1 MGELRNSHLI
11 FTFDP
16 NTARWSLRPAH
27 HELPALL
34 NVRSSLA
41 LRDAQG
47 KQLKW
52 TGAVRGL
59 HVSEPVNAHPLPPE
73 GDGRDGAL
81 MPRMHESMAFDYV
94 RPLPRRT
101 LTVVVIP
108 ETQAPLAGLFS
119 APVQSRL
126 ILEFA
131 LPEAQPFLL
140 WRLTVENAGPEPFYL
155 QDLDLAVVGSR
166 FGLDLRSPIS
176 HPASPASRL
185 RLHPNPGPLAFFS
198 NGYQSWSFTGANQA
212 GMRRPLTKFRAFDG
226 PKFYNLR
233 SPVVDSLGH
242 FTSDMFAVLG
252 DPAHNVALVIGFVS
266 QREQFGHVE
275 TLLID
280 SRSPYL
286 RLTAHGDGVPVAPGE
301 TRSTDWAYAQF
312 IAPDAEDPLGVY
324 TETVARENAAR
335 VPAYTPVG
343 WCSWYHYYDRVT
355 EQDVMNNLAAIARE
369 RERLPLDFVQLDDG
383 FQAQVGDWF
392 GTKPT
397 FPHGLRW
404 LSEQIRAHGSTPG
417 LWLAPYIVRSDA
429 QLNTQHPDWF
439 LRNRRGWRVNA
450 GFNWFR
456 WCYALDPT
464 HPGVREHTH
473 RLIETAVNDWG
484 FPYLKLDF
492 LYAAALPGR
501 RYDPTLTRA
510 QAMRL
515 ALKDMRDAAGPETF
529 LLGCGCPL
537 GPAIG
542 LVDGMRIST
551 DVAPNWNPELF
562 SPMLNRW
569 LETELGFV
577 SARNAVQNIISRA
590 PFHRR
595 WWLNDPDC
603 LLVRDES
610 TKLTEA
616 EVRCLSTVIALSGG
630 MFLVSN
636 DMSRLRPDL
645 YRYIQALLPVLTNVT
660 MCAHNWLS
668 EQTPETLT
676 LKLNGP
682 TGEWLLAGL
691 FNWQSVPVARQV
703 KPAELGLPPG
713 AYWVAD
719 FWGESVRR
727 LEAGEALRPEPIP
740 AHGAHLL
747 ALRPVTESPAFI
759 SSTFHFSQGKEVT
772 EWVVNRHTLR
782 FKIELGRVA
791 EGKIRLALPTPPRS
805 VTADGQPIEAAR
817 TDEGLYML
825 ALIVPKSI
833 RVWIEL

>member
-1 MGELRNSHLI
+1 MHTLVNPYLS
-11 FTFDP
+11 FAFDP
-16 NTARWSLRPAH
+16 NTARWSLRPTNA
-27 HELPALL
+27 ELPALL
-34 NVRSSLA
+34 NVRSGLT
-41 LRDAQG
+41 LRDAQN

-52 TGAVRGL
+52 TGAVHGL
-59 HVSEPVNAHPLPPE
+59 HITEPMRLPSLHGPLT
-73 GDGRDGAL
+73 
-81 MPRMHESMAFDYV
+81 
-94 RPLPRRT
+94 T
-101 LTVVVIP
+101 LTVVIVP
-108 ETQAPLAGLFS
+108 EAQAPLAGLFS
-119 APVQSRL
+119 APVEFRL
-126 ILEFA
+126 VLEFA
-131 LPEAQPFLL
+131 LPEMRPFLL
-140 WRLTVENAGPEPFYL
+140 WRLTVENVGPEPFFL
-155 QDLDLAVVGSR
+155 RDLDLAVVGSR
-166 FGLDLRSPIS
+166 FGLGLQSPLASLTSSAS
-176 HPASPASRL
+176 HL
-185 RLHPNPGPLAFFS
+185 HLHPNPGPLAFFS
-198 NGYQSWSFTGANQA
+198 NGYQSWSFTGANRA
-212 GMRRPLTKFRAFDG
+212 GMRRPLTRFRVFDG

-233 SPVVDSLGH
+233 NPVVDSLGH

-252 DPAHNVALVIGFVS
+252 DPEHNVALVAGFLA
-266 QREQFGHVE
+266 QREQFGHIE

-280 SRSPYL
+280 SHSPYL
-286 RLTAHGDGVPVAPGE
+286 RLTAHGDDVPVLPGDA
-301 TRSTDWAYAQF
+301 RSTDWAYLQF
-312 IAPDAEDPLGVY
+312 IEPQAEDPLAEY
-324 TETVARENAAR
+324 LEAVARENAAR
-335 VPAYTPVG
+335 VPERTPVG

-355 EQDVMNNLAAIARE
+355 EQDIVQNLAAIARE

-392 GTKPT
+392 ETKPT

-429 QLNTQHPDWF
+429 RLNAQHPDWF

-464 HPGVREHTH
+464 HPGVREHTR
-473 RLIETAVNDWG
+473 RLIETAVKTWG

-515 ALKDMRDAAGPETF
+515 ALQDIRDAAGPETF

-551 DVAPNWNPELF
+551 DVAPNWNPEIF

-590 PFHRR
+590 PLHRR

-603 LLVRDES
+603 LLVRDEA

-616 EVRCLSTVIALSGG
+616 EVRSLATVIALSGG
-630 MFLVSN
+630 MVLVSD
-636 DMSRLRPDL
+636 DMTRLRPER
-645 YRYIQALLPVLTNVT
+645 YRYIQALLPILANTLRSTVSVR
-660 MCAHNWLS
+660 AHDWLS

-676 LKLNGP
+676 LRLNGP

-691 FNWQSVPVARQV
+691 FNWQGLPVSRKV
-703 KPAELGLPPG
+703 EPTELGLPPG
-713 AYWVAD
+713 AYWAAD
-719 FWGESVRR
+719 FWEQSVDR
-727 LEAGEALRPEPIP
+727 LEAGEALRPPPIP
-740 AHGAHLL
+740 AHGVCLV
-747 ALRPVTESPAFI
+747 ALRPINHVPTFVA
-759 SSTFHFSQGKEVT
+759 STFHFSQGGEVT
-772 EWVVNRHTLR
+772 EWTVNRRTLR
-782 FKIELGRVA
+782 FQIELGRVA
-791 EGKIRLALPTPPRS
+791 EGAVRLALPAPPCEARVNGAPVA
-805 VTADGQPIEAAR
+805 VTAED
-817 TDEGLYML
+817 TGLHRL
-825 ALIVPKSI
+825 SFTVRGSAQVFVEWPESET
-833 RVWIEL
+833 RFSE

>member
-1 MGELRNSHLI
+1 MHLLANPYLS

-16 NTARWSLRPAH
+16 NTARWSLRPANR
-27 HELPALL
+27 ELPALL
-34 NVRSSLA
+34 NVRSGLT
-41 LRDAQG
+41 LRDAQN

-59 HVSEPVNAHPLPPE
+59 HVAEPVRLPSLHGPLT
-73 GDGRDGAL
+73 AL
-81 MPRMHESMAFDYV
+81 TA
-94 RPLPRRT
+94 
-101 LTVVVIP
+101 VIVP
-108 ETQAPLAGLFS
+108 ETQAPLAGLFA
-119 APVQSRL
+119 APIEFRL
-126 ILEFA
+126 VLEFA
-131 LPEAQPFLL
+131 LPETRPFLL
-140 WRLTVENAGPEPFYL
+140 WRLTVENAGPEPFFL
-155 QDLDLAVVGSR
+155 RDLDLAVVGSR
-166 FGLDLRSPIS
+166 FGFSLQSSIS
-176 HPASPASRL
+176 TPSSPASHL
-185 RLHPNPGPLAFFS
+185 HLHPNPGPLAFFS
-198 NGYQSWSFTGANQA
+198 NGYQSWSFTGANRA
-212 GMRRPLTKFRAFDG
+212 GMRRPLTKFRLFDG

-233 SPVVDSLGH
+233 NPVVDSLGH

-252 DPAHNVALVIGFVS
+252 DPEHNVALVAGFLA
-266 QREQFGHVE
+266 QREQFGHIE

-286 RLTAHGDGVPVAPGE
+286 RLTAHGDDVPVPPGS
-301 TRSTDWAYAQF
+301 TRSTDWAYVQF
-312 IAPDAEDPLGVY
+312 IEPQADDPLAEY
-324 TETVARENAAR
+324 LEAVARENAAR
-335 VPAYTPVG
+335 VPERTPVG

-355 EQDVMNNLAAIARE
+355 EQDIVQNLAAIARE

-392 GTKPT
+392 ETKPT

-429 QLNTQHPDWF
+429 RLNAQHPDWF

-450 GFNWFR
+450 GLNWFR

-464 HPGVREHTH
+464 HPGVREHTQ
-473 RLIETAVNDWG
+473 RLIETAVKTWG

-515 ALKDMRDAAGPETF
+515 ALQDIRDAAGPETF

-590 PFHRR
+590 PLHRR

-603 LLVRDES
+603 LLVRDEA

-616 EVRCLSTVIALSGG
+616 EVRCLATVIALSGG
-630 MFLVSN
+630 MLLVSD
-636 DMSRLRPDL
+636 DMTRLRPER
-645 YRYIQALLPVLTNVT
+645 YRYIQALLPVLSNVLRST
-660 MCAHNWLS
+660 MGARARDWLS

-682 TGEWLLAGL
+682 IGEWLLAGV
-691 FNWQSVPVARQV
+691 FNWQGVTVSRTVE
-703 KPAELGLPPG
+703 PAELGLPPG

-719 FWGESVRR
+719 FWDETVCV
-727 LEAGEALRPEPIP
+727 LETGQALHFDAIP
-740 AHGAHLL
+740 AHGVHLV
-747 ALRPVTESPAFI
+747 ALRPRTERPTFV
-759 SSTFHFSQGKEVT
+759 SSTFHFSQGGEVT
-772 EWVVNRHTLR
+772 EWVVNRRTLR
-782 FKIELGRVA
+782 FKIGLGRVA
-791 EGKIRLALPTPPRS
+791 EGEVRLALPAPPCEARANGAP
-805 VTADGQPIEAAR
+805 VTVRAEGA
-817 TDEGLYML
+817 GLYRL
-825 ALIVPKSI
+825 SLTVHGSAQVFVEWSEPESAF
-833 RVWIEL
+833 RD

>member
-1 MGELRNSHLI
+1 MGELRNAQLHFSL
-11 FTFDP
+11 DP

-34 NVRSSLA
+34 NVRSGLT
-41 LRDAQG
+41 LRDAQN

-59 HVSEPVNAHPLPPE
+59 YLAEPARLPSLHGPLT
-73 GDGRDGAL
+73 
-81 MPRMHESMAFDYV
+81 V
-94 RPLPRRT
+94 
-101 LTVVVIP
+101 LTVVVVP

-119 APVQSRL
+119 APVRFRL

-131 LPEAQPFLL
+131 LPEAHPFLL
-140 WRLTVENAGPEPFYL
+140 WRLTVENVGPEPFFL
-155 QDLDLAVVGSR
+155 RDLDLAVVGSR
-166 FGLDLRSPIS
+166 FGFHLQSPLSSLSSSVS
-176 HPASPASRL
+176 HL
-185 RLHPNPGPLAFFS
+185 HLHPSPGPLAFFS
-198 NGYQSWSFTGANQA
+198 NGYQSWSFTGATRA
-212 GMRRPLTKFRAFDG
+212 GMRRPLTKFRLFDG

-233 SPVVDSLGH
+233 NPVVDSLGH

-252 DPAHNVALVIGFVS
+252 DPDHNVALVAGFLS
-266 QREQFGHVE
+266 QREQFGHIE

-286 RLTAHGDGVPVAPGE
+286 RLTAHGDDVPVPPGGA
-301 TRSTDWAYAQF
+301 RSTDWAFLQF
-312 IAPDAEDPLGVY
+312 IAPQAADPLGTY
-324 TETVARENAAR
+324 IEAVARENAAR
-335 VPAYTPVG
+335 VPARTPVG

-355 EQDVMNNLAAIARE
+355 EQDIVQNLTAIARE

-392 GTKPT
+392 ETKPA
-397 FPHGLRW
+397 FPRGLRW
-404 LSEQIRAHGSTPG
+404 LSDQIRAHGSTPG

-429 QLNTQHPDWF
+429 QLNSQHPDWF
-439 LRNRRGWRVNA
+439 LHNRRGWRVNA

-501 RYDPTLTRA
+501 RHDPTLTRA

-515 ALKDMRDAAGPETF
+515 ALQDIRDAAGPETF

-551 DVAPNWNPELF
+551 DVAPNWNPEMF
-562 SPMLNRW
+562 SPILNRW

-590 PFHRR
+590 PLHRR

-630 MFLVSN
+630 MLLVSD
-636 DMSRLRPDL
+636 DMTRLRPER
-645 YRYIQALLPVLTNVT
+645 YRYIQALLPVLANALSSTVSVH
-660 MCAHNWLS
+660 ARDWLS

-676 LKLNGP
+676 LKLTGP

-691 FNWQSVPVARQV
+691 FNWQGVPVARSV
-703 KPAELGLPPG
+703 ALAELGLPPG
-713 AYWVAD
+713 AYWAAD
-719 FWGESVRR
+719 FWDETVSI
-727 LEAGEALRPEPIP
+727 LEVDQALRFDAIP
-740 AHGAHLL
+740 AHGVHLV
-747 ALRPVTESPAFI
+747 ALRPRTGAPTFV
-759 SSTFHFSQGKEVT
+759 SSTFHFSQGGEVT
-772 EWVVNRHTLR
+772 DWAVNRHTLR
-782 FKIELGRVA
+782 FKIELGRLA
-791 EGKIRLALPTPPRS
+791 EGDVRLALPAPPCEARVDGVPVATAAEGAS
-805 VTADGQPIEAAR
+805 LYRLFFTVRDSAQVFVEWPETADSAG
-817 TDEGLYML
+817 
-825 ALIVPKSI
+825 
-833 RVWIEL
+833 